1 MRVNAKRARDIKT
14 RAREAKFFEKFFRS
28 RGFEL
33 PAGGLSAQDA
43 GDGPLRLAA
52 VRENKGTYAFAQVRG
67 LLNLIQ

>member
-1 MRVNAKRARDIKT
+1 MRVIRKRARGIKT
-14 RAREAKFFEKFFRS
+14 RAREARIFEKFFRS

-43 GDGPLRLAA
+43 GDGPLRLAT

-67 LLNLIQ
+67 L